1 MLRLIRRMLDSKV
14 GVILALAFVVF
25 VGLAFALTDV
35 SRQVSGFGSSVG
47 GGGDVLQ
54 VGKAEV
60 GESDLRD
67 RVQSG
72 YRAASARQPELTLTS
87 FVAGGGFETV
97 VERTLNLLGIEQFG
111 LANGLRVSKKL
122 VDGEIASEPSF
133 RGASGTFDEA
143 TFRRLLAENQLSE
156 AEVRNDIRAGLMA
169 RQLLVPVGLNPFVPP
184 SIARTYA
191 TLSLESRSGQVAAI
205 PADAMPRGAA
215 PSDNEIAAFYRA
227 NLSRYTVPERRVVRI
242 ARFGTDT
249 IAAKATPSEAELA
262 AAYRQNA
269 AQYTATEL
277 RDLTQVSFFD
287 QTAAQ
292 AFYQAVS
299 GGQSM
304 AAAARAAGLQP
315 VTIENQDRAAYA
327 RSNGAAL
334 AQAAFS
340 APEGRVLP
348 PVRSQGSFTVVR
360 VDNVTQR
367 PARSLDQVRDELT
380 AQLTQAR
387 SAQLLSELSDRLYDR
402 IDNGESLPD
411 IARAEG
417 LELTT
422 TPPITAAGVNP
433 DAPGGQPVLPPQVS
447 QRVSVLGSND
457 DPTIETIAPD
467 EQFYIADVER
477 VLPAAPRPL
486 AQIRERVAADLVAER
501 QAAQAKRVADDVI
514 ARVARGQ
521 SLAEALRATGLN
533 LPPVQPV
540 SVRRQDLEAAQGP
553 VPAPLRLLFAM
564 APGSAKRIA
573 APDGAGYG
581 VVVLSKVTP
590 GDVTKAAELVRARG
604 QALAES
610 WADEYQAQFALGAR
624 QAVGVERDDAALN
637 RIRGELT
644 GAQAAQ

>member
-1 MLRLIRRMLDSKV
+1 MLRLIRRMLDSRI

-25 VGLAFALTDV
+25 VGFAFALTDV

-47 GGGDVLQ
+47 GGGDVIS
-54 VGKAEV
+54 VGKAQIGDTE
-60 GESDLRD
+60 LRD

-97 VERTLNLLGIEQFG
+97 IERTLNLLGLEQFA
-111 LANGLRVSKKL
+111 LASGMRAGKRL
-122 VDGEIASEPSF
+122 VDGEIASEPTF

-143 TFRRLLAENQLSE
+143 TYRQVLAQNQLSD
-156 AEVRNDIRAGLMA
+156 AELRDDIRAGLMA
-169 RQLLVPVGLNPFVPP
+169 RQLLVPIGLNPFVPP

-191 TLSLESRSGQVAAI
+191 TLSLESRSGLVAAI
-205 PADAMPRGAA
+205 PANAMPVGAA
-215 PSDNEIAAFYRA
+215 PTDAEVAAFYRA

-249 IAAKATPSEAELA
+249 IAARAAPSEAELA

-269 AQYTATEL
+269 AQYSATEL
-277 RDLTQVSFFD
+277 RNLTQVSFFD
-287 QTAAQ
+287 QAAAQ
-292 AFYQAVS
+292 AFYRAVS

-304 AAAARAAGLQP
+304 AAAAQAAGLQP

-327 RSNGAAL
+327 RSNGEAL
-334 AQAAFS
+334 AQAAFY
-340 APEGRVLP
+340 APEGRVLA

-360 VDNVTQR
+360 VDDVSAR
-367 PARSLDQVRDELT
+367 PARSLDQARGELT
-380 AQLTQAR
+380 EQLTRTR

-422 TPPITAAGVNP
+422 TPAVTTAGVNP
-433 DAPGGQPVLPPQVS
+433 DGAEGQPVLPPQVA
-447 QRVSVLGSND
+447 QRLSVLNSGD

-467 EQFYIADVER
+467 DQFYIADIER
-477 VLPAAPRPL
+477 VVPAAPRPL
-486 AQIRERVAADLVAER
+486 ARIRERVVADLVAER
-501 QAAQAKRVADDVI
+501 QAARARTVADQVI
-514 ARVARGQ
+514 ARVGRGE
-521 SLAEALRATGLN
+521 SLAAALRATGIN
-533 LPPVQPV
+533 LPPVEAV
-540 SVRRQDLEAAQGP
+540 SVRRQDLEAAQGA

-573 APDGAGYG
+573 APNDAGYG
-581 VVVLSKVTP
+581 VVVLSNVTS
-590 GDVTKAAELVRARG
+590 GDAAAAAQLVRARG
-604 QALAES
+604 QALAAT
-610 WADEYQAQFALGAR
+610 WADEYQAQFALAAR
-624 QAVGVERDDAALN
+624 QAVGVELDDAALN
-637 RIRGELT
+637 SLRGELT
-644 GAQAAQ
+644 GAQSAQ